1 MSGNNIITCYECG
14 NQFAADE
21 VEFFNGFHMCRSCLA
36 RTTVICEECG
46 ERIWESDSID
56 GIFCEQCFDENY
68 VHCSSCGCIISN
80 DQAYYREDDEEYHD
94 TPYCHSC
101 YSNIDDAIYN
111 YYYKPD
117 PVFYGD
123 GNRYFG
129 VELEVDDGGE
139 DSDNANAILDI
150 ANYDGKDR
158 IYIKHDGSL
167 DNGFEIVTHPM
178 TLDYH
183 MKSMPWPDIMN
194 KAISRGYLSH
204 KSGTCGLHVHISRK
218 ALGATFDEQET
229 AIAKILYF
237 YEKFWDEILRFSRRT
252 ERQVNQWCKRYGGSI
267 SSPKETLEHAKS
279 SRQGRYMAV
288 NLENY
293 NTIEMRIFRGTL
305 KYNTFIATLQFI
317 DELCNV
323 ALLLS
328 DAEIQKLT
336 WLDFVKRVPNNRT
349 ELIKYLKE
357 RQLYVNEP
365 VEITEEV

>member
-56 GIFCEQCFDENY
+56 GRFCERCFDENY
-68 VHCSSCGCIISN
+68 VHCTNCGCIISQN
-80 DQAYYREDDEEYHD
+80 DAYYTDDDEEYHD
-94 TPYCHSC
+94 CPYCHNC
-101 YSNIDDAIYN
+101 YEHLDTCIHD
-111 YYYKPD
+111 YYYKPEA
-117 PVFYGD
+117 VFYGK
-123 GNRYFG
+123 GKRYFG

-139 DSDNANAILDI
+139 DSENAEAILDI
-150 ANYDGKDR
+150 ANSTGEDR
-158 IYIKHDGSL
+158 MYIKHDGSL
-167 DNGFEIVTHPM
+167 DNGFEMVTHPM

-183 MKSMPWPDIMN
+183 MNQMPWQDIMR
-194 KAISRGYLSH
+194 KAIRRRYSSH
-204 KSGTCGLHVHISRK
+204 QAGTCGLHVHISRK
-218 ALGATFDEQET
+218 ALGDTYEDQET
-229 AIAKILYF
+229 TIAKILYF

-252 ERQVNQWCKRYGGSI
+252 EHQVAQWCKRYGGGI
-267 SSPKETLEHAKS
+267 SSPKETLEHAKNT
-279 SRQGRYMAV
+279 QLGRYMAV

-317 DELCNV
+317 DEICNV

-336 WLDFVKRVPNNRT
+336 WLDFVKRVPSERK
-349 ELIKYLKE
+349 ELISYLKE

-365 VEITEEV
+365 VAITEEV